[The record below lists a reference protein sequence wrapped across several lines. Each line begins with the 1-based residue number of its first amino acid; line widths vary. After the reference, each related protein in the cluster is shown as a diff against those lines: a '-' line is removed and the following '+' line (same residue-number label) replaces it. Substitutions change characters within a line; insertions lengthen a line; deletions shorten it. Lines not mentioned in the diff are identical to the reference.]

1 MSRFMEIKSKD
12 IEKAFEDERRQYFV
26 GNLKKPQHIPFVKSD
41 NAEMGLTAYDKFTG
55 EPAHRHSVAKEYAYV
70 ISGRTQYMDLDTREI
85 YEYHAGDFFATFPGT
100 TYVQKSEAGTKMI
113 FVKEPSINDKE
124 LVPMDEEAKKW
135 METGA
140 RIVGSEMAKAIVDAW
155 LDAKYIGSGRHERR
169 VNMIEEEAAKYNK

>member
-85 YEYHAGDFFATFPGT
+85 YEYHAGDFFCDLSRNNLC
-100 TYVQKSEAGTKMI
+100 SEI
-113 FVKEPSINDKE
+113 RS
-124 LVPMDEEAKKW
+124 W
-135 METGA
+135 
-140 RIVGSEMAKAIVDAW
+140 
-155 LDAKYIGSGRHERR
+155 
-169 VNMIEEEAAKYNK
+169 NKDDLCKRTID

>member
-70 ISGRTQYMDLDTREI
+70 ISGRTQYMALTQEKYMSIMR
-85 YEYHAGDFFATFPGT
+85 A
-100 TYVQKSEAGTKMI
+100 I
-113 FVKEPSINDKE
+113 FLRPFQEQLMFRNPKLEQ
-124 LVPMDEEAKKW
+124 
-135 METGA
+135 
-140 RIVGSEMAKAIVDAW
+140 R
-155 LDAKYIGSGRHERR
+155 
-169 VNMIEEEAAKYNK
+169 

>member
-70 ISGRTQYMDLDTREI
+70 ISGRTQYMDLIQEK
-85 YEYHAGDFFATFPGT
+85 Y
-100 TYVQKSEAGTKMI
+100 M
-113 FVKEPSINDKE
+113 N
-124 LVPMDEEAKKW
+124 
-135 METGA
+135 
-140 RIVGSEMAKAIVDAW
+140 IVRAIS
-155 LDAKYIGSGRHERR
+155 LRPFQEQLMFRNPKLEQR
-169 VNMIEEEAAKYNK
+169 